1 MSTNTNTSNTKFNAC
16 LVTAEDKQVIQD
28 LRTQYNVTE
37 KQLMSILVALAVH
50 NGVDVAARAADI
62 NNNIQLARQANKQA
76 KQELN
81 AADQLQRK
89 QLKLQAKQSKD
100 AAKQQAAEARKMAV
114 EQSKQSKAA
123 APSAATSKKA

>member
-1 MSTNTNTSNTKFNAC
+1 MNTNTDTHNTKFNAC
-16 LVTAEDKQVIQD
+16 LVTPEDKQIIQE

-50 NGVDVAARAADI
+50 NDVDVAARAADI

-81 AADQLQRK
+81 AAAQLQRK
-89 QLKLQAKQSKD
+89 QQKLQAKQAKE
-100 AAKQQAAEARKMAV
+100 AAKQQTAEANKMSR
-114 EQSKQSKAA
+114 EQAKQSKAA
-123 APSAATSKKA
+123 APRAAISKKA